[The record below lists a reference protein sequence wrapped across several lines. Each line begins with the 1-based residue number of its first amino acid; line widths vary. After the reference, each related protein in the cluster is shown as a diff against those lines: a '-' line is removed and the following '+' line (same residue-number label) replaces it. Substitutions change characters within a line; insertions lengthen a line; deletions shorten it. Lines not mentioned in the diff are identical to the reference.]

1 LLIGAG
7 ETIAVLPKP
16 LYYLLKDGQMAIDV
30 MGTGAAARIY
40 NIMQS
45 ENRRVAAALIAVGQ
59 A

>member
-1 LLIGAG
+1 MAF
-7 ETIAVLPKP
+7 LPKP
-16 LYYLLKDGQMAIDV
+16 LYYFLKDGQMAIDV